1 MNSLKQQAI
10 CSEEQRSAI
19 AYLRTPAAIRERCD
33 RLFTLA
39 CADQLHYFR
48 CNLSEL
54 DKVANY
60 VIEVIRDQYPDLN
73 IPFHS
78 RWRHFEIGNVPRL
91 AELEQHLAELTPLEK
106 AQTKFDLAIVSVLL
120 DAGAGSDWQYHEQE
134 TELVFR
140 RSEGLAVA
148 SFRMF
153 CQGAFSSDPQNPL
166 QADAQGLQSL
176 TVQKLAQGFQV
187 NEANPLVGIEGRLEL
202 LQRLGRS
209 LVTLPQLFGDGNP
222 RPGNL
227 VNYLL
232 NSGLGTGNWGQEE
245 QERNCTDIKQHSS
258 SGKLQFSLS
267 SHSPLSP
274 QLAAKTVLSA
284 VIEGFGSIWPG
295 RLAIAGVNL
304 GDVWLHSA
312 LHGDHPTDQYVPFH
326 KLSQWLTYSL
336 LEPLQELGLEITG
349 LDELTGLPEYRNGG
363 LCLDLGLL
371 EVKDSAVLQERH
383 LPGSEVIVEWR
394 ALTVSLLD
402 QIAAAIRQTLNLS
415 NVQLPLVKVL
425 QGGTWTAGR
434 RIAAQLREGGIPP
447 IQIESDGTVF

>member
-1 MNSLKQQAI
+1 MNTYEQQ
-10 CSEEQRSAI
+10 AI
-19 AYLRTPAAIRERCD
+19 AYLKTPVAIRERCD
-33 RLFTLA
+33 RLFSLA
-39 CADQLHYFR
+39 CTDQLHYFR
-48 CNLSEL
+48 CDLSQL
-54 DKVANY
+54 DKTANY
-60 VIEVIRDQYPDLN
+60 VIEVMRDEYPNLN

-78 RWRHFEIGNVPRL
+78 RWRHFEVGNIPRI
-91 AELEQHLAELTPLEK
+91 AELEENLAGLTPLEK

-120 DAGAGSDWQYHEQE
+120 DAGAGADWQYTEQE
-134 TELVFR
+134 TKMFFC

-153 CQGAFSSDPQNPL
+153 CQGAFSSNPERPFQVDSQGI
-166 QADAQGLQSL
+166 QAL
-176 TVQKLAQGFQV
+176 TLDKLAQGFQV
-187 NEANPLVGIEGRLEL
+187 SQENLLLGLEGRWEL
-202 LQRLGRS
+202 LQRLGKS
-209 LVTLPQLFGDGNP
+209 LTNLPDLFGEENP

-232 NSGLGTGNWGQEE
+232 SNNSFSYSPISASKVLGSILEGLGN
-245 QERNCTDIKQHSS
+245 
-258 SGKLQFSLS
+258 
-267 SHSPLSP
+267 
-274 QLAAKTVLSA
+274 
-284 VIEGFGSIWPG
+284 IWPG

-312 LHGDHPTDQYVPFH
+312 LIGDNPTDGYVPFH

-371 EVKDSAVLQERH
+371 EVKDKSILQESH

-394 ALTVSLLD
+394 SLTVILLD
-402 QIAAAIRQTLNLS
+402 KIAATIRQKLHLS
-415 NVQLPLVKVL
+415 ATDLPLVKVL

-434 RIAAQLREGGIPP
+434 RIAAQLRKEGVPP
-447 IQIESDGTVF
+447 LQIESDGTVF